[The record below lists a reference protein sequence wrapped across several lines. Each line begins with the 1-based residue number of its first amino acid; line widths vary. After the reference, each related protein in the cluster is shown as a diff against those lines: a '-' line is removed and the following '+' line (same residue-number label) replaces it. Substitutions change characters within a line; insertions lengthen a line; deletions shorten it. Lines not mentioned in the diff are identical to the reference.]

1 MMYPTRYIDMGRI
14 SAVDEV
20 MLKWALMNGSA
31 FEGREEP
38 SVLFTTT
45 KIPIALIMIFLFLS

>member
-1 MMYPTRYIDMGRI
+1 MDMGRI

-20 MLKWALMNGSA
+20 ILKWALMNGVA

-38 SVLFTTT
+38 NVLFSTT
-45 KIPIALIMIFLFLS
+45 KMPITTIMIFLF